1 MSKIT
6 SIKIENFKFFKEELL
21 EIKDGK
27 NLLIYGENGSGKSS
41 FYHAV
46 KYFAY
51 KRAKEDYT
59 ADESKYK
66 NIMMQEDDIG
76 VSFTPSNLNFK
87 YSFFIN
93 YQILQNIIESKDL
106 FQVIYR
112 DLDFE
117 FQILF
122 SEVFA
127 LMKSLEDN
135 IKIETRDIKIVQNLK
150 RDINDALR
158 AILDSLKSEANKTI
172 EAFGEKLQIDFDY
185 EDLLLNVETKGVN
198 SFEFPQIKIKLV
210 EPIDVE
216 PNIYLNEARGK
227 AISLSLYLAM
237 MKLSLQNA
245 SETDTKLLV
254 LDDFLLSF
262 DMGNRSFIMKYIF
275 ENFGDFQMIILTHNL
290 LFYELVKKL
299 YISFGIQNKWLEMK
313 LYPRENIDG
322 SIEAKIYLQSLNY
335 LDKAKNE
342 LKKDNPDLDIAGN
355 NTRKAL
361 EKIIYEISIFLEIG
375 SIKLENIIKNIKKS
389 DTFSIN
395 GVTLN
400 TTTLNKVLCDSQFFK
415 DIALNAM
422 SHNNTNDFY
431 KSEIEA
437 AINNV
442 DEIFKIYKQV
452 QGGEL

>member
-6 SIKIENFKFFKEELL
+6 AIKIENFKFFKEESI

-27 NLLIYGENGSGKSS
+27 NLLVYGENGSGKSS
-41 FYHAV
+41 FYYAIKH
-46 KYFAY
+46 FIY
-51 KRAKEDYT
+51 KNTKEDY
-59 ADESKYK
+59 AVDERKYK
-66 NIMMQEDDIG
+66 NLMMQEDYID
-76 VSFTPSNLNFK
+76 VSFTPSNLDFR

-135 IKIETRDIKIVQNLK
+135 LKIETRDIKIVQNLK
-150 RDINDALR
+150 RDINNALR
-158 AILDSLKSEANKTI
+158 TILDSLKSEANKSI

-185 EDLLLNVETKGVN
+185 EDLVLNVETKGVT

-210 EPIDVE
+210 EPIGVE

-237 MKLSLQNA
+237 IKLSLQNA
-245 SETDTKLLV
+245 SETDSKLLV

-313 LYPRENIDG
+313 LYPRENTDG
-322 SIEAKIYLQSLNY
+322 SIEAKIYMQNLNY

-342 LKKDNPDLDIAGN
+342 LKNDNPDLDIAGN

-361 EKIIYEISIFLEIG
+361 ERIVYEIAIFLEIG
-375 SIKLENIIKNIKKS
+375 SIKLENMIKSIKQN
-389 DTFSIN
+389 DTYIVN

-400 TTTLNKVLCDSQFFK
+400 TASLNKILCDSQFFK

-431 KSEIEA
+431 KSEIKA
-437 AINNV
+437 AIENV
-442 DEIFKIYKQV
+442 DEIFKIYKQI
-452 QGGEL
+452 QGGN